1 MIMKFFQGLRKRQE
15 FKKHWLEFYAEVEK
29 NLESY
34 YVMFQL
40 DRLRFFNL
48 EAWER
53 IKNNADI
60 RLTSDVLRYIEVI
73 NDYNQTLKIFK
84 DYEEWYSSDLKN
96 KIPENGRILHA
107 KKDAAQEKFQGLE
120 NIIKRAQQN
129 VRQQLMDLKIMKF
142 ARENNLP

>member
-1 MIMKFFQGLRKRQE
+1 MIMKFFQGLRKQQE
-15 FKKHWLEFYAEVEK
+15 LKKHWLEFYVEVDK

-48 EAWER
+48 EVWER
-53 IKNNADI
+53 IKNNADV
-60 RLTSDVLRYIEVI
+60 RMTSDVLRYTEILNE
-73 NDYNQTLKIFK
+73 YNKTLKSFK

-96 KIPENGRILHA
+96 KIPENGRILYA
-107 KKDAAQEKFQGLE
+107 KKDEAQEKFQRLE

-129 VRQQLMDLKIMKF
+129 VRQQLMDLKIMKSV
-142 ARENNLP
+142 RENNLP

>member
-1 MIMKFFQGLRKRQE
+1 MIIKFFQGLRKQQE
-15 FKKHWLEFYAEVEK
+15 LKKHWLEFYAEVDK

-48 EAWER
+48 EVWER
-53 IKNNADI
+53 IKNNADV
-60 RLTSDVLRYIEVI
+60 RMTSDVLRYTEILNE
-73 NDYNQTLKIFK
+73 YNKTLKNFK

-107 KKDAAQEKFQGLE
+107 KKDAAQKKFQGLE

-129 VRQQLMDLKIMKF
+129 VRQQLMDLKIMKSVK
-142 ARENNLP
+142 ENNLP